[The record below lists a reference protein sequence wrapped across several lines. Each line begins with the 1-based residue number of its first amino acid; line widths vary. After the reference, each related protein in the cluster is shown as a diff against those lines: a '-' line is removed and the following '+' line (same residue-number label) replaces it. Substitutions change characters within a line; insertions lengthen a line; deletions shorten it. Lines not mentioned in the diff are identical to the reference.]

1 MLVDILHILSSSLEK
16 PVIAVLIVLVVTM
29 VVIIGM
35 VVAEVFTERRYFKL
49 SLPNLIDDLQRTT
62 DIENVVR
69 DSGMLGRQK
78 TALLELLRH
87 EDATENELE
96 SLAVDLTFQERAH
109 FDARIKVTDTIAKIA
124 PMFGLMGTLIP
135 LGPGIVAIGG
145 GDTATLSS
153 SLQIAFDTTVLG
165 LIVGAMALLVS
176 AIRKSWYAKYMST
189 FEAAAECVL
198 EKACERVRARA
209 NTSGTAAPR
218 LATEASAEGSVA
230 APADGAVAASAQIPG
245 QMEPSAGGS
254 STFAQREAFPLE
266 GAQR

>member
-1 MLVDILHILSSSLEK
+1 
-16 PVIAVLIVLVVTM
+16 M

-49 SLPNLIDDLQRTT
+49 SLPNLIDDLQRTS
-62 DIENVVR
+62 DIENVIR

-87 EDATENELE
+87 EDATETELE

-109 FDARIKVTDTIAKIA
+109 FDARVKVTDLISKIA

-145 GDTATLSS
+145 GDTAVLSS

-165 LIVGAMALLVS
+165 LIVGALALLVS
-176 AIRKSWYAKYMST
+176 TIRKSWYAKYMST
-189 FEAAAECVL
+189 FESAAECVL
-198 EKACERVRARA
+198 EKACERVRARGKNPNA
-209 NTSGTAAPR
+209 
-218 LATEASAEGSVA
+218 
-230 APADGAVAASAQIPG
+230 I
-245 QMEPSAGGS
+245 EPS
-254 STFAQREAFPLE
+254 STAEAALQPE
-266 GAQR
+266 GAQQ

>member
-198 EKACERVRARA
+198 EKACERVRA
-209 NTSGTAAPR
+209 NKPGAAASR
-218 LATEASAEGSVA
+218 LAAETSAEGSVT

-245 QMEPSAGGS
+245 QMEPSAGGP

>member
-1 MLVDILHILSSSLEK
+1 MLVDILHILSSSLEA
-16 PVIAVLIVLVVTM
+16 PVIAVLILLVVTM

-209 NTSGTAAPR
+209 NKPGMAA
-218 LATEASAEGSVA
+218 LSSATETPVAESAT
-230 APADGAVAASAQIPG
+230 APIDTTTPG
-245 QMEPSAGGS
+245 HSQVNEQAHTVVGNLSGV
-254 STFAQREAFPLE
+254 AQREALPLG
-266 GAQR
+266 GAQQ

>member
-1 MLVDILHILSSSLEK
+1 MI
-16 PVIAVLIVLVVTM
+16 IVLKPT
-29 VVIIGM
+29 
-35 VVAEVFTERRYFKL
+35 ATEEQLRNFTEKL
-49 SLPNLIDDLQRTT
+49 KSDY
-62 DIENVVR
+62 NVRVNKW
-69 DSGMLGRQK
+69 DGVQS
-78 TALLELLRH
+78 
-87 EDATENELE
+87 
-96 SLAVDLTFQERAH
+96 
-109 FDARIKVTDTIAKIA
+109 
-124 PMFGLMGTLIP
+124 
-135 LGPGIVAIGG
+135 
-145 GDTATLSS
+145 
-153 SLQIAFDTTVLG
+153 TVLG

-209 NTSGTAAPR
+209 NKPGAAVSR
-218 LATEASAEGSVA
+218 LAAETSAEGSVT